1 VRKKKTTW
9 KDYCKAYSPKNKDAL
24 DAMRRVSKLF
34 RTIVKRA
41 IQKQKAYETTHQ
53 KTKTR

>member
-1 VRKKKTTW
+1 MRKKKTTW